1 MYNSEKIKKGLLAF
15 RKRKVKSK
23 KGLESQYLSFL
34 YESYELLWR
43 SRYFESRA
51 FSKSKKL
58 AINNY
63 LVNLITGL
71 EVYLRGVIMQNKK
84 WNESGY
90 ERLLKKEKISLVD
103 AFDLFKK
110 EKVTMQ
116 FIVAQT
122 FSFQNLRIIDNV
134 FSELTATKFL
144 KEIELHPIAD
154 EIKPLILKTLHPNW
168 RRDLTR
174 LYEIRNKFVHEGN
187 LDGYKE
193 LSQLDLN
200 SLFMDFQMAISDFLE
215 KRLGMTS

>member
-1 MYNSEKIKKGLLAF
+1 MYNSERIKKGLLAF
-15 RKRKVKSK
+15 RKRKGKSK

-34 YESYELLWR
+34 YESHELLWR

-51 FSKSKKL
+51 FSKSKKI

-144 KEIELHPIAD
+144 KEIELHPIDD